1 MATANSFVELIKQIL
16 AARPDGMT
24 PQEIRETIKARYP
37 AFYGTEAHRRN
48 VEKGN
53 YHDLDH
59 ALLAQIY
66 VTSRSSR
73 QIAADRSRKPMRLS
87 ISTDGAVPG
96 PADVSTQDEDIG
108 AENLERLEAGIG
120 TLYVLGTNLFT
131 KEGTEIVK
139 IGITSGNVESRVS
152 QLYTT
157 GVPFRFRVISQFET
171 KNFNL
176 LEQSLHKLLD
186 PYRVNQSREF
196 FLDKCLPHVE
206 RVIAIHKDIHMR
218 PEAQS

>member
-1 MATANSFVELIKQIL
+1 
-16 AARPDGMT
+16 
-24 PQEIRETIKARYP
+24 
-37 AFYGTEAHRRN
+37 
-48 VEKGN
+48 
-53 YHDLDH
+53 
-59 ALLAQIY
+59 
-66 VTSRSSR
+66 
-73 QIAADRSRKPMRLS
+73 MRLS
-87 ISTDGAVPG
+87 VSNDGAAPAPETG
-96 PADVSTQDEDIG
+96 PQEEEDIS

-131 KEGTEIVK
+131 KDGAEIVK
-139 IGITSGNVESRVS
+139 IGITSGTVESRVN

-171 KNFNL
+171 KNYNL

-206 RVIAIHKDIHMR
+206 RVLAIHRDIHTR
-218 PEAQS
+218 PEAQR